1 MLSPARVE
9 TASRILISSAVS
21 LFFLLQ
27 VQTLCAQTQVTR
39 WELGAAGSLIPK
51 NRFGTATDAGL
62 GGRITF
68 NFSRTFALDSEISIG
83 VNRPGIIENQF
94 GGRSLL
100 AVSGIK
106 AGVRRT
112 RWGLFGKVRPGWI
125 SFSAAGGQQIKRRS
139 HFAADLGGVF
149 EIYPTGRTV
158 LRFDAGTLLV
168 RYDDRVLV
176 SNPPL
181 QLIASGGIEAPAF
194 VSFGL
199 SYRIGSPLQD
209 QEASAGSE
217 PSKFEL
223 GTHYSLLSLP
233 RDANKVQDESGM
245 GGRLTWNLNRHVSIE
260 SVFTYFPRKHATVNF
275 QEGGRILQGLFGV
288 KFGIRREKAGV
299 FVKFRPGFQS
309 YSLTLDDYRKA
320 FVGSRFTNPAFDVGG
335 GVEFYTSRST
345 LLRVDVGDVMVHFRR
360 RTVIFP
366 DGTPRSI
373 PSFSTHSIQVLTG
386 FAFRF

>member
-1 MLSPARVE
+1 
-9 TASRILISSAVS
+9 
-21 LFFLLQ
+21 
-27 VQTLCAQTQVTR
+27 
-39 WELGAAGSLIPK
+39 
-51 NRFGTATDAGL
+51 
-62 GGRITF
+62 
-68 NFSRTFALDSEISIG
+68 
-83 VNRPGIIENQF
+83 
-94 GGRSLL
+94 
-100 AVSGIK
+100 
-106 AGVRRT
+106 
-112 RWGLFGKVRPGWI
+112 
-125 SFSAAGGQQIKRRS
+125 
-139 HFAADLGGVF
+139 
-149 EIYPTGRTV
+149 
-158 LRFDAGTLLV
+158 
-168 RYDDRVLV
+168 
-176 SNPPL
+176 
-181 QLIASGGIEAPAF
+181 
-194 VSFGL
+194 
-199 SYRIGSPLQD
+199 
-209 QEASAGSE
+209 
-217 PSKFEL
+217 
-223 GTHYSLLSLP
+223 
-233 RDANKVQDESGM
+233 M